1 MRDENCL
8 VTKDSE
14 EHPGNYSS
22 RQGNQKSQ
30 DDSDDKGICKD
41 DGAQH
46 HSDLESDKRKLKDE
60 HQEDGKVNALG
71 KVCPQIDQRVLVP
84 KGFYTFFYTAI
95 GALFPYLP
103 VYFKQLH
110 LTPHETGVLIG
121 VRPLIQFLATPLWG
135 AVADRFCKGKAIL
148 LMSVMGWLVSNGML
162 AMVPESRHTRLCD
175 SSMDYDPKTKE
186 LSDSIM
192 LMRRS
197 NVSFHDWNLQLSN
210 LTMQNLKTTTYN
222 THNIEPEDHSKSS
235 FGKTGRAVDPTN
247 AKTRLQIGIRNKNGS
262 PKPNVRD
269 IRSSNRLPQ
278 PWKNFQN
285 ASRHQKEMI
294 QENSLETNTRGAK
307 EMPLYL
313 PKPWTVSLSEDDESL
328 SHVLHDNITS
338 EPKVF
343 RFLLAVTIIG
353 TLVSAP
359 THMMADTA
367 TLTSLDGALHKYGQ
381 VRLWGSLG
389 WGVGGFSVGAAVSTS
404 YSTRCNGEVIINYF
418 PCFYVY
424 GVAMGIAF
432 LWATQF
438 RYNRT
443 EADKLAPDKT
453 DCSGFDNALK
463 VLRSPQYCFIL
474 VIAFYCGSA
483 TGFIETFLFWYL
495 HEMGG
500 EQFLFSVINGMNCAA
515 EVGVFLVSD
524 RLISYFGHVNIIYL
538 ALVCYSLRFLYFY
551 FMMSPWWVLPAE
563 LLQGITT
570 AAFWAS
576 CVSYVGL
583 HPGAS
588 HTLQGILNGVYMGLG
603 FAAGGFVGGGVVHLV
618 GMPYAFLI
626 YSAVSFLL
634 CLVFIAVNKYHGN

>member
-1 MRDENCL
+1 MR
-8 VTKDSE
+8 E
-14 EHPGNYSS
+14 EHPGHENSS
-22 RQGNQKSQ
+22 QGNQK
-30 DDSDDKGICKD
+30 CKD
-41 DGAQH
+41 DVEDVTIQH
-46 HSDLESDKRKLKDE
+46 NDLGSDKLKDKY
-60 HQEDGKVNALG
+60 QEDEKPINALG

-84 KGFYTFFYTAI
+84 KAFYTFFYTAI

-103 VYFKQLH
+103 VYLKQLH
-110 LTPHETGVLIG
+110 LTPHETGALIG
-121 VRPLIQFLATPLWG
+121 VRPLIQFLATPIWG
-135 AVADRFCKGKAIL
+135 AIADRFCQGKTIL
-148 LMSVMGWLVSNGML
+148 LMSVMGWLISNLML
-162 AMVPESRHTRLCD
+162 AMVPESKHTRLCD
-175 SSMDYDPKTKE
+175 NSMDYEPKTKE
-186 LSDSIM
+186 LSDLIM

-197 NVSFHDWNLQLSN
+197 NASFHGWNLHLAN
-210 LTMQNLKTTTYN
+210 LTMQNIKTATYRTRYVELHEKLKYS
-222 THNIEPEDHSKSS
+222 IGKS
-235 FGKTGRAVDPTN
+235 GRNPTN
-247 AKTRLQIGIRNKNGS
+247 AKLSLQSGIAKSTFSSKPTVEDIKSRNRFHQHLK
-262 PKPNVRD
+262 K
-269 IRSSNRLPQ
+269 I
-278 PWKNFQN
+278 QN
-285 ASRHQKEMI
+285 AS
-294 QENSLETNTRGAK
+294 ENQYRTIAKIRGAK
-307 EMPLYL
+307 ELLLHL
-313 PKPWTVSLSEDDESL
+313 PQPPHPWTISLSQDDQSL
-328 SHVLHDNITS
+328 SHILHDNITS

-343 RFLLAVTIIG
+343 RFLLVVTVIG

-367 TLTSLDGALHKYGQ
+367 TLTSLDGALHKYGK

-389 WGVGGFSVGAAVSTS
+389 WGVGGFSVGAAISTS

-438 RYNRT
+438 RYNKT
-443 EADKLAPDKT
+443 EANKLTPNKT
-453 DCSGFDNALK
+453 DCTGLRNALK

-500 EQFLFSVINGMNCAA
+500 EQFLFSVVNGMNCAA

-524 RLISYFGHVNIIYL
+524 RLISYLGHVNIIYL
-538 ALVCYSLRFLYFY
+538 ALVCYSIRFLYFY

-603 FAAGGFVGGGVVHLV
+603 FAAGGFVGGGVVYLV
-618 GMPYAFLI
+618 GMPDAFLI
-626 YSAVSFLL
+626 YSTVSFLL
-634 CLVFIAVNKYHGN
+634 CLMFIALNKYHGK